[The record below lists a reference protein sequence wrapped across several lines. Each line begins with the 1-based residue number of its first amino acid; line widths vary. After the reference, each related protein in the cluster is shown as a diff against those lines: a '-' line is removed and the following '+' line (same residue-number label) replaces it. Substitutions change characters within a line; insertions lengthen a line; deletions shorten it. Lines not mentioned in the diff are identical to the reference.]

1 MDIDKYRRKKIL
13 IVGLGKTGFSLI
25 HLFNKYECD
34 IKVTDI
40 KPIFDLNKQVK
51 RLKRISPVPQMT
63 LGEHKN
69 EDFLEAD
76 LIIYSPSVDVNLAQ
90 LKLAREYGKE
100 VFSEFGFAYQMC
112 DKPIIAVCGS
122 YGRTSIANMVGYT
135 LRMDGKKIF
144 VGGTSDQPF
153 INFITD
159 PQKAELDYVIVEAS
173 AIQLQSVD
181 KFEPVMAIFPNL
193 DERSAHKNFQTI
205 TDYMESALKVVKYLK
220 PDQHLIVN
228 FDKLSSNSILRACDA
243 TAYWYS
249 RKSFV
254 KMGVIHEVQGTH
266 FHEKRIH
273 SNVNYH
279 SEFKVNKMRIVGV
292 ANRENILAAIT
303 ACKALNVS
311 DESIQKCIEQFPG
324 IPHRLEF
331 VIEKNGVTFY
341 NDSKSETMADLKKS
355 LEAFKK
361 PVILISGGKDTE
373 QEFEP
378 YFDILEEKSR
388 LMVLVGE
395 SKESMN
401 RSIGHATQ
409 TFLVG
414 SFDESVLIAYQKS
427 RTGDVI
433 LLCPGN
439 DSTDIFRDYEEKGN
453 YFKKLIFQL

>member
-1 MDIDKYRRKKIL
+1 MNIDKYKRKKIL

-25 HLFNKYECD
+25 HLFNKYDCD

-51 RLKRISPVPQMT
+51 RLKRISPVPSMT

-76 LIIYSPSVDVNLAQ
+76 LIIYSPSVDYNLPQ
-90 LKLAREYGKE
+90 LKVAREYGKE
-100 VFSEFGFAYQMC
+100 VYSEFGFAYRIC

-122 YGRTSIANMVGYT
+122 YGRTTIANMIGFC
-135 LRMDGKKIF
+135 LRTDGKKVF
-144 VGGTSDQPF
+144 VGGTSEEPF

-159 PQKAELDYVIVEAS
+159 PQKDELDYVVIEAS

-181 KFEPVMAIFPNL
+181 KFEPVMAVFPNL

-205 TDYMESALKVVKYLK
+205 TDYMECALKVAKSIK
-220 PDQHLIVN
+220 PEQFLIVN
-228 FDKLSSNSILRACDA
+228 FDKLSSNSILRSCEG
-243 TAYWYS
+243 TTYWYS

-266 FHEKRIH
+266 FHDKRIH

-279 SEFKVNKMRIVGV
+279 SEFKVNKMRIVGIN
-292 ANRENILAAIT
+292 NRENLLGAIT

-311 DESIQKCIEQFPG
+311 DASIQKCIERFPG

-341 NDSKSETMADLKKS
+341 NDSKSEKMSQLKQS
-355 LEAFKK
+355 LDAFKK
-361 PVILISGGKDTE
+361 PVILIAGGKDTE

-378 YFDILEEKSR
+378 YHDILKEKAR

-395 SKESMN
+395 SKENMN

-427 RTGDVI
+427 RTGDTI

-439 DSTDIFRDYEEKGN
+439 DSTDVFRDFEEKGN